1 MDKMSEQLEK
11 SLPSLI
17 TIVSLI
23 VAIIPFFTI
32 NTNFIGNGASINL
45 VMIVNGC
52 LMLGIA
58 IIYSLINYITLE
70 RKINKK
76 IWIFLLI
83 FMVAVILI
91 VIGIW
96 SR

>member
-1 MDKMSEQLEK
+1 
-11 SLPSLI
+11 
-17 TIVSLI
+17 
-23 VAIIPFFTI
+23 
-32 NTNFIGNGASINL
+32 
-45 VMIVNGC
+45 
-52 LMLGIA
+52 MLGIA

-70 RKINKK
+70 RKINKR